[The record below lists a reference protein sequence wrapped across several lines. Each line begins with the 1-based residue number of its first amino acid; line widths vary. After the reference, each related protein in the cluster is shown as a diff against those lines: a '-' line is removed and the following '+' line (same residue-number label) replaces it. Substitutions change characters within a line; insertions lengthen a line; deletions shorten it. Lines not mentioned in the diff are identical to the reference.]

1 MRKRIVVFLLA
12 IVMIG
17 AVLMTFRT
25 AILRSFSAVLMQED
39 ALEKVDALVVLS
51 GGGYDRGNEAVNIYR
66 AGWTSKIICTGGNP
80 ELNFRII
87 GIDTLES
94 DLTVMNLQRQGV
106 PDSAI
111 VLMREGTSTLEE
123 SDIILAYCKQQNI
136 KKIIVLSSKIH
147 CRRVRSVFAEK
158 FENANI
164 QIIYRGAK
172 SSIYDELNWWEKEEG
187 LIAINNEWMKT
198 LYYWIKF

>member
-1 MRKRIVVFLLA
+1 MRQRIIAFLLA
-12 IVMIG
+12 VIMIG
-17 AVLMTFRT
+17 AVLMAFRVP
-25 AILRSFSAVLMQED
+25 ILRSFSTVLIAED
-39 ALEKVDALVVLS
+39 ELEKVEAMAVLS
-51 GGGYDRGNEAVNIYR
+51 GGGYDRGNEAVNIYK
-66 AGWTSKIICTGGNP
+66 AGWTNKIICTGGNP

-94 DLTVMNLQRQGV
+94 DLTAINLQRQVV

-111 VLMREGTSTLEE
+111 VLIRKGTSTLEE
-123 SDIILAYCKQQNI
+123 SDIILAYCKKQNI
-136 KKIIVLSSKIH
+136 KKIMVLSSKIH

-172 SSIYDELNWWEKEEG
+172 SSIYDELNWWKKEEG

-198 LYYWIKF
+198 FYYWLKY

>member
-12 IVMIG
+12 VIMIG
-17 AVLMTFRT
+17 AVLMAFRVP
-25 AILRSFSAVLMQED
+25 ILRSCATVLIDED
-39 ALEKVDALVVLS
+39 KLGKAEAMVVLS
-51 GGGYDRGNEAVNIYR
+51 GGGYDRGNEAVHIYR
-66 AGWTSKIICTGGNP
+66 AEWANKIICTGGNP
-80 ELNFRII
+80 ELNFKII

-94 DLTVMNLQRQGV
+94 DLTAMNLQRQGV

-111 VLMREGTSTLEE
+111 ILIRKGTSTIEE

-136 KKIIVLSSKIH
+136 RKIIVLSSKIH
-147 CRRVRSVFAEK
+147 CRRVRSVFADK
-158 FENANI
+158 FERANI

-172 SSIYDELNWWEKEEG
+172 SSIYDEMNWWKKEEG

-198 LYYWIKF
+198 FYYWAKH